1 MSNFLTGD
9 FDAVVQVSR
18 GTVNRLLATTHQ
30 NRQGYS
36 KKMPL
41 SPQKLVSRIGSYE
54 SVTVG
59 EGQVH
64 GTAWVQI
71 SVPTIEIESP
81 DLIIACLR
89 NPFHAN
95 FHTFQRFLNPCRKFL
110 K

>member
-9 FDAVVQVSR
+9 FDAVVQLSR

-30 NRQGYS
+30 NKEGYS
-36 KKMPL
+36 KTMPL
-41 SPQKLVSRIGSYE
+41 SPQKLAGRIGGYE
-54 SVTVG
+54 SLTVG

-71 SVPTIEIESP
+71 SVLTIEIESP
-81 DLIIACLR
+81 DLSIACLP
-89 NPFHAN
+89 NPLHTN
-95 FHTFQRFLNPCRKFL
+95 FHTSQRFLNPCRKFR

>member
-30 NRQGYS
+30 IRQGYS
-36 KKMPL
+36 KKMPI
-41 SPQKLVSRIGSYE
+41 SPQQLVSRIGGYE

-59 EGQVH
+59 ERQVH

-71 SVPTIEIESP
+71 SVPTRIP
-81 DLIIACLR
+81 RFNHCLPPE
-89 NPFHAN
+89 PFSY
-95 FHTFQRFLNPCRKFL
+95 
-110 K
+110 

>member
-9 FDAVVQVSR
+9 FDAVFQLSR

-30 NRQGYS
+30 NKKGYS

-41 SPQKLVSRIGSYE
+41 SPQKLVSRIGGYE
-54 SVTVG
+54 SVTLG
-59 EGQVH
+59 EGQVR
-64 GTAWVQI
+64 GTAWVRI

-81 DLIIACLR
+81 DLLR

-95 FHTFQRFLNPCRKFL
+95 FHTSQRFVNPCRKFL

>member
-9 FDAVVQVSR
+9 FDAVVQLSR

-36 KKMPL
+36 KKTPL
-41 SPQKLVSRIGSYE
+41 SPHTLVSRIGGYE

-71 SVPTIEIESP
+71 SVPTRIPRFKHCLSP
-81 DLIIACLR
+81 E
-89 NPFHAN
+89 PFS
-95 FHTFQRFLNPCRKFL
+95 C
-110 K
+110 

>member
-9 FDAVVQVSR
+9 FDAVFQLSR

-30 NRQGYS
+30 NKKGYS
-36 KKMPL
+36 KTMPL
-41 SPQKLVSRIGSYE
+41 SPQKLVSRIGDFE

-71 SVPTIEIESP
+71 PVPTIEIESP
-81 DLIIACLR
+81 DLKHCLLPE
-89 NPFHAN
+89 PFS
-95 FHTFQRFLNPCRKFL
+95 C
-110 K
+110 

>member
-30 NRQGYS
+30 IRQGYS

-41 SPQKLVSRIGSYE
+41 SPQKLVSRIGGYE

-71 SVPTIEIESP
+71 SVPTGIP
-81 DLIIACLR
+81 RFKHCL
-89 NPFHAN
+89 P
-95 FHTFQRFLNPCRKFL
+95 LEPSSY
-110 K
+110 